1 VRGSVRRSSQA
12 STTVALDAAGIAL
25 LLAGAGWAAI
35 SAALAGGSA
44 LPVAG
49 VYLLTAVSFA
59 LGRVVSAG
67 ARWVIPVA
75 VAGGIVAVAWVY
87 RADLSNGGPLSGPL
101 GYSNASAAL
110 YLQGTIAGLM
120 LWKGG
125 PNPPMRVLGLV
136 LAGITGVATVSTG
149 SQAANVLLLFSLL
162 PVIRPIGRRVHGVIG
177 ASAAVL
183 VSALLVSVLLGV
195 AYQPASSGS
204 GLDEVVADTLSGRR
218 PALWHDALTQLSR
231 RPLTGVGPGRFQF
244 ESPVARSDRDA
255 RWAHNG
261 FLQQGAE
268 GGVVGLAIILA
279 IFAWGFVRLWV
290 NPRPDAV
297 SALGALSLATFGV
310 QACIDYLFHFMALPI
325 VVAALLGVAATPAP
339 RASSQ
344 LIEEDDA
351 GRHVRA

>member
-1 VRGSVRRSSQA
+1 VRRSSQA

-25 LLAGAGWAAI
+25 LLSGAVWAAI
-35 SAALAGGSA
+35 SAALAEGSA
-44 LPVAG
+44 LPVTG
-49 VYLLTAVSFA
+49 VFLLTAVSFA

-67 ARWVIPVA
+67 ARWAIPVA
-75 VAGGIVAVAWVY
+75 VAGGIVAVGWVY
-87 RADLSNGGPLSGPL
+87 RADLPSGGPLSGPL

-136 LAGITGVATVSTG
+136 LAGVTGVATVLTG

-162 PVIRPIGRRVHGVIG
+162 PVIGPIGRRVHGVID
-177 ASAAVL
+177 ASATLL
-183 VSALLVSVLLGV
+183 VGALLVSVLLGV
-195 AYQPASSGS
+195 AYRSAPSGS
-204 GLDEVVADTLSGRR
+204 GLDKVVASTLSARR

-231 RPLTGVGPGRFQF
+231 QPLTGVGPGRFQF

-255 RWAHNG
+255 RWAHNE

-279 IFAWGFVRLWV
+279 VFAWGFVRLWV

-339 RASSQ
+339 RPSSQ

-351 GRHVRA
+351 GQHVRA

>member
-1 VRGSVRRSSQA
+1 VRRSSQA

-35 SAALAGGSA
+35 SAASAAGSA

-49 VYLLTAVSFA
+49 VFLLTAVSFA

-67 ARWVIPVA
+67 ARWAIPIA

-87 RADLSNGGPLSGPL
+87 RADLLLSAGPLSGPL
-101 GYSNASAAL
+101 GYGNASAAL
-110 YLQGTIAGLM
+110 YLQGTIAGMM

-125 PNPPMRVLGLV
+125 PNPPMRVLGLL
-136 LAGITGVATVSTG
+136 LAGVTGVATVLTG
-149 SQAANVLLLFSLL
+149 SQAVNVLLLFSLL
-162 PVIRPIGRRVHGVIG
+162 PVIGPIGRRVHGVIG
-177 ASAAVL
+177 AGTALL

-195 AYQPASSGS
+195 AYRPAPSGS
-204 GLDEVVADTLSGRR
+204 GLDKVVASTLSARR
-218 PALWHDALTQLSR
+218 PALWHDALTLLSR
-231 RPLTGVGPGRFQF
+231 QPLTGVGPGRFQF